1 MATLVSPGVSVSVSD
16 ESFYA
21 PAGTGSVPLIV
32 IATAQ
37 DKSSP
42 DGSGTATYTTSATA
56 DKLYRISSQRELLQN
71 YGNPTFKSSGGTQ
84 LHGNEQNEYGLLAAY
99 SFLGVANSAYVLR
112 ANVDLAAL
120 TASTLAP
127 TTAPANG
134 SYWLDTA
141 STVIGVKKY
150 DGSKYARQTVK
161 VPAST
166 DLASDGTP
174 KTGYGTINDFAVVYY
189 GVSGNTLAT
198 FKVYQKTTSSAW
210 DLIGSTGWSTRTSSA
225 DFQIG
230 DHSNLPV
237 TRAGG
242 GALVSG
248 DIFLQVNAFNDGSVW
263 SLKLYNSAT
272 AQFTAQNVESA
283 KLMASAF
290 SSARHGEN
298 PELGDIFFDA
308 SGEGANEAD
317 GTASFK
323 PKRHNGKSSVSFES
337 TAALADTDI
346 SLTGHSGKISISL
359 RINSG
364 SNVDVTFSTDGDA
377 DGNASVDDMVQDI
390 NTALAASNSS
400 LTYANTVIASNNS
413 GKIKIVNSTGTDV
426 LLIDGNVSGFSASN
440 LNLSSATAYSNF
452 EALSFTA
459 KDSAISGTLADGT
472 LWYDSSV
479 STEKVDVLYNDATT
493 GWEPYTGD
501 VQVKG
506 SSPTLKSDGVSSLV
520 DGDIWV
526 DGSDLENY
534 PVIYKRASNAWV
546 LVDNTDQVSPDGI
559 IFNDFRSSSSSNALI
574 STAVSSSLFP
584 ANMLAWN
591 KLLSG
596 GNVKKYDATSGL
608 WLDHSGNKTDGSP
621 YMLRKAQRAVIVK
634 AMQASVVA
642 NQDIRNETNRFNIMA
657 VPGYPELADE
667 MINLGTDRKNTVFSI
682 IDSPLRLK
690 SDATSTKNWATNS
703 ANASENGEDGL
714 VSSDPYAAVYYPSG
728 LSTNLDGSSV
738 MVPSS
743 HMALR
748 TLAFNDQV
756 AFPWFAPAGFQR
768 GLVNNATS
776 VGYLDPTSSEYVPV
790 SLSEGQRDNLY
801 INKVNPIGNF
811 PGRGLA
817 VFGQKTLNP
826 VSSALD
832 RVNVARLVVYLREQ
846 LDDAVKPFLF
856 EPNDE
861 VTRANA
867 KSVVERLLGEL
878 VSQRGLFD
886 FITVCD
892 SSNNTPARIDRN
904 ELHID
909 VAIQP
914 VKAVEFIYIPIRIQ
928 NTLGQT
934 G

>member
-290 SSARHGEN
+290 SSARHGAN

-413 GKIKIVNSTGTDV
+413 GKIQLVNSAGTDV

-559 IFNDFRSSSSSNALI
+559 IFNDFRSSSSSNTLI

-596 GNVKKYDATSGL
+596 GNVKKYDASTGL
-608 WLDHSGNKTDGSP
+608 WLDHSGNKSDGSP
-621 YMLRKAQRAVIVK
+621 FMLRKAQRAVIVK

-690 SDATSTKNWATNS
+690 SDATSTKNWATNT

>member
-413 GKIKIVNSTGTDV
+413 GKIKLVNSTGTDV

-690 SDATSTKNWATNS
+690 SDATSTKNWATNT

>member
-16 ESFYA
+16 ESFYS

-42 DGSGTATYTTSATA
+42 DGSGTAQYTTSATA

-71 YGNPTFKSSGGTQ
+71 YGNPVFKSSGGTQ
-84 LHGNEQNEYGLLAAY
+84 LHGHEQNEYGLLAAY

-112 ANVDLAAL
+112 ADIDLADL
-120 TASTLAP
+120 DPTATAP

-141 STVIGVKKY
+141 STVVGIKKY
-150 DGSKYARQTVK
+150 DGSKYVRQTVK

-174 KTGYGTINDFAVVYY
+174 KTGYGTLNDFAVVYFD
-189 GVSGNTLAT
+189 VSGNTLST
-198 FKVYQKTTSSAW
+198 FKVYEKTSSSAW
-210 DLIGSTGWSTRTSSA
+210 NLIGTTAWSTAKSSA

-230 DHSNLPV
+230 DHSDLPV
-237 TRAGG
+237 ARQGG

-248 DIFLQVNAFNDGSVW
+248 DIFLQLNAFNDGSVW

-272 AQFTAQNVESA
+272 AQFTTQTVESSIIS
-283 KLMASAF
+283 ASAF
-290 SSARHGEN
+290 SSARHGAN
-298 PELGDIFFDA
+298 PEVGDIYFDV
-308 SGEGANEAD
+308 SGSGANEAD
-317 GTASFK
+317 GKATFT
-323 PKRHNGKSSVSFES
+323 PKRHNGNSTVEFES
-337 TAALADTDI
+337 TAALGDTDI
-346 SLTGHSGKISISL
+346 SLTGHSGKVSISL

-364 SNVDVTFSTDGDA
+364 SNVDVTFSTDGDS

-390 NTALAASNSS
+390 NTALAASNST
-400 LTYANTVIASNNS
+400 LTFANTVVASNNS
-413 GKIKIVNSTGTDV
+413 GKIKFVNSAGTDV
-426 LLIDGNVSGFSASN
+426 LVIDGNVSGFGASN
-440 LNLSSATAYSNF
+440 LNLSSADAYSNF

-459 KDSAISGTLADGT
+459 KNSAITGTLADGT

-479 STEKVDVLYNDATT
+479 STEKVDILYNHPST

-506 SSPTLKSDGVSSLV
+506 SAPTLQSDGVSSLV

-534 PVIYKRASNAWV
+534 PVIYKRASSAWV

-574 STAVSSSLFP
+574 SSAVSSNLFP

-596 GNVKKYDATSGL
+596 GNVKKYDSSTGL
-608 WLDHSGNKTDGSP
+608 WLDHSGNRSDGSP
-621 YMLRKAQRAVIVK
+621 YMLRKAQRAVVVK
-634 AMQASVVA
+634 QLQSAVTS

-667 MINLGTDRKNTVFSI
+667 MITLGTDRKNTVFSV
-682 IDSPLRLK
+682 IDSPFRLK

-703 ANASENGEDGL
+703 NNAGENGEDGL

-738 MVPSS
+738 MVPAS

-776 VGYLDPTSSEYVPV
+776 VGYLDSTSSEYVPV
-790 SLSEGQRDNLY
+790 ALSEGQRDNLY

-832 RVNVARLVVYLREQ
+832 RVNVSRLVVYLREQ

-867 KSVVERLLGEL
+867 KSVVDRLLGEL
-878 VSQRGLFD
+878 VAQRGLFD

-892 SSNNTPARIDRN
+892 TSNNTPARIDRN